1 MYTFSNFEHKLK
13 TIELVRDFI
22 FAGKSTFTLRNANS
36 GNRFTYEVRAPRK
49 QNTNKPV
56 FFVKVMTGSDNEKS
70 YSFAGTLFGKY
81 KYQHSPKS
89 PLTITTNSLQ
99 FFQAFLRF
107 VETGVLPNGVEFWH
121 EGRCGHCGKKLT
133 VPESIRTGFGPLC
146 APKMWKESKRQ
157 LKLTTSK

>member
-1 MYTFSNFEHKLK
+1 MYTFSDLGRKLE

-89 PLTITTNSLQ
+89 LLTVTTNSLQ
-99 FFQAFLRF
+99 IFQAFLRF

-133 VPESIRTGFGPLC
+133 VPASLLSGFGPNC
-146 APKMWKESKRQ
+146 QGQRWKEANQQ